1 MRRRAVT
8 AVIFALIFSLPAL
21 AAVTGSFE
29 RTLQVS
35 GPVQLEV
42 KTGSGDISI
51 RKGEDKSVRV
61 YGKIRAHEGFFGGDA
76 REKVRRLEQ
85 NPPIEQ
91 SGNTIRI
98 GHQEDHE
105 LLNNVSISYEIVVPA
120 ETRVT
125 AVTGSGN
132 LELER
137 VHGPAKLHSG
147 SGNVTVAG
155 IDDRVEAEAGSG
167 SLDLSGIKGDVLAH
181 TGSGHIKIE
190 RVGSVDAHTG
200 SGGMEIIDMK
210 GRLRAEA
217 GSGDVHVEGA
227 PTSDWK
233 VETGSG
239 SVTLR
244 LAGNTGFDLRA
255 HTGSGDIDT
264 GLPVT
269 ISGRQARHELN
280 GKVRGGG
287 PLVDV
292 HTGSGNLRIE

>member
-1 MRRRAVT
+1 MRRS
-8 AVIFALIFSLPAL
+8 AVIAIIVVVMLSLPAA

-61 YGKIRAHEGFFGGDA
+61 YGRIRAHEGLFGGDP
-76 REKVRRLEQ
+76 REKVRKLEKD
-85 NPPIEQ
+85 PPIQQ
-91 SGNTIRI
+91 SGNLIRI
-98 GHQEDHE
+98 GHVNDHE
-105 LLNNVSISYEIVVPA
+105 LFNNVSISYEIVVPA

-125 AVTGSGN
+125 ANTGSGK

-137 VHGPAKLHSG
+137 VQGPAKLNSG
-147 SGNVTVAG
+147 SGNITVTG

-167 SLDLSGIKGDVLAH
+167 SLDLSMIKGDVVAH

-200 SGGMEIIDMK
+200 SGGMEILDMK
-210 GRLRAEA
+210 GRLRAET
-217 GSGDVHVEGA
+217 GSGDVHVEGT
-227 PTSDWK
+227 PTGDWK
-233 VETGSG
+233 VQTGSG
-239 SVTLR
+239 RVTLR
-244 LAGNTGFDLRA
+244 VGGNAGFDLRA
-255 HTGSGDIDT
+255 HTGSGNIDT
-264 GLPVT
+264 DLPVT
-269 ISGRQARHELN
+269 VSGRQDRHELN

-287 PLVDV
+287 PLVEMR
-292 HTGSGNLRIE
+292 TGSGNLRIE